1 MLENNPIFTKENIKE
16 VASILGNA
24 SYLLI
29 YDGNDLEE
37 QIEAGKKL
45 RPAKYL
51 VATIG
56 DHIFDYFPYSY
67 FCNDDDLIEYE
78 ATICSIIEFLGTAV
92 LSMLD
97 SVETSFPLIETI
109 TRDKLNQHRVPKRN
123 IAEEEKVTTFLLE
136 VLNNIDEIENRLRQ
150 PKKLSDPNKPTAESI
165 REAISKIKFL
175 QNDMLKF
182 GEQHGMLADAMQYKH
197 MFDQFLFPL
206 YLGWQLYK
214 YGWHSDFWKEGDSMF
229 EYMSFE
235 MNAAENIETLLSA
248 LKYQSPFS
256 QFEVDYSYT
265 DNLIPIYE
273 HLLQGI
279 KRGKLIIK

>member
-1 MLENNPIFTKENIKE
+1 MLENNPIFSKENIKE
-16 VASILGNA
+16 VASILGRA

-29 YDGNDLEE
+29 YDSNDLAD

-56 DHIFDYFPYSY
+56 DHIFDYFPYRY

-78 ATICSIIEFLGTAV
+78 TSIASIIEFLGTSV

-123 IAEEEKVTTFLLE
+123 IEEEEKVTTFLLE
-136 VLNNIDEIENRLRQ
+136 VLDNIDEIENRLHQ
-150 PKKLSDPNKPTAESI
+150 PKTVSDPNKPTAEYI
-165 REAISKIKFL
+165 REAISRIKFL

-182 GEQHGMLADAMQYKH
+182 GELHGMLADAMRYKH
-197 MFDQFLFPL
+197 MFEQFLFPL

-235 MNAAENIETLLSA
+235 INAVESIETLLSA

-265 DNLIPIYE
+265 ENLISIYE

-279 KRGKLIIK
+279 KSDKLIIK